1 MEPNNITIK
10 GLLEAGIHFGHKV
23 RRWNPK
29 MAPYIYGQ
37 RNGIHI
43 LDLQQTLVLINK
55 ALDIIKSTAQKK
67 LQIMNTAKNNKR
79 IIELINF
86 INPLF
91 LIRCRGYGKDMY
103 FHFFHK
109 KSKIA

>member
-37 RNGIHI
+37 RRLLKLGGPSVDEFLNKTPPPWSS
-43 LDLQQTLVLINK
+43 QQ
-55 ALDIIKSTAQKK
+55 SG
-67 LQIMNTAKNNKR
+67 
-79 IIELINF
+79 F
-86 INPLF
+86 
-91 LIRCRGYGKDMY
+91 
-103 FHFFHK
+103 
-109 KSKIA
+109 